1 MKKLPGHAILL
12 IGESGSGKSS
22 LAEALIH
29 SRPERYQHIPG
40 TTTRPRREGE
50 EAFHHFITPEAFA
63 RLVEAD
69 AFVARFSF
77 NGHAYGTQRQD
88 WEQALARGCVVA
100 TSSPALVDQL
110 RHHIE
115 RIAVVK
121 IRPSGTWIRR
131 TGREGIDADQGA
143 EAYHADLILDNIFP
157 NGFQSALASL
167 QAFADE
173 WSRGY
178 QE

>member
-1 MKKLPGHAILL
+1 MKKLPGCAILL
-12 IGESGSGKSS
+12 IGESGSGKTS
-22 LAEALIH
+22 LAEALIRSH
-29 SRPERYQHIPG
+29 PERYQHIPG

-50 EAFHHFITPEAFA
+50 EVFHHFITPEAFA
-63 RLVEAD
+63 HLAEAD

-88 WEQALARGCVVA
+88 WERALAGGCVVA
-100 TSSPALVDQL
+100 TSSPVLVDQL

-131 TGREGIDADQGA
+131 AGREGVDTEQEI
-143 EAYHADLILDNIFP
+143 ERYPADLILDNVFP
-157 NGFQSALASL
+157 AGFDESFASL
-167 QAFADE
+167 QHFANA
-173 WSRGY
+173 WNTR
-178 QE
+178 